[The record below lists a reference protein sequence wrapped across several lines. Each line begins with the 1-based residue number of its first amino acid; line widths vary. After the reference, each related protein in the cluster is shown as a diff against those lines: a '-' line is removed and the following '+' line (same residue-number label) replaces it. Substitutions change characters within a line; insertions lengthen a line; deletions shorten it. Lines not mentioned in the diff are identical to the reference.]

1 MAFQLEDTWFG
12 EGLLWKR
19 LIIRNFFGG
28 VQGILMDSESF
39 MNDREIDLSHVNS
52 LEEAIQIIQQEDYDY
67 YYELTLYGE
76 EGSEEEKP
84 NDQSN

>member
-1 MAFQLEDTWFG
+1 MTFQLEDTWFG

-39 MNDREIDLSHVNS
+39 MNYREIDLTHVKS
-52 LEEAIQIIQQEDYDY
+52 LEEAIQIIQQMDYDFY
-67 YYELTLYGE
+67 CELTLYGE
-76 EGSEEEKP
+76 EGSEEEKSS
-84 NDQSN
+84 D